1 MNKVNKYQ
9 FKFFFFWTDKVQ
21 FRNKLLSLKESFKYI
36 CF

>member
-1 MNKVNKYQ
+1 MIKY
-9 FKFFFFWTDKVQ
+9 KILNNDKVQ